1 MRWGPKQRHPRQPAG
16 PKAPGEDASELS
28 LEGQG
33 GIFYMKMAY
42 GARRR
47 VFWVEGTAHTKAW
60 SKGERDALKCQ

>member
-42 GARRR
+42 GGEKEGILGRGNSTYKG
-47 VFWVEGTAHTKAW
+47 VE
-60 SKGERDALKCQ
+60 